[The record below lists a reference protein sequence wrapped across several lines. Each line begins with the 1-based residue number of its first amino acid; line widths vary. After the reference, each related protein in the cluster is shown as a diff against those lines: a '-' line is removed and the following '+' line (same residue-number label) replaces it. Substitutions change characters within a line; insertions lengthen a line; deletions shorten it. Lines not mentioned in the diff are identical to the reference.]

1 MATAVWRLQLV
12 KRLQNAYGP
21 NQIPVERTADPST
34 AVGMTKGRVAL
45 RSESA
50 AG

>member
-12 KRLQNAYGP
+12 RTLQNAYGP

-34 AVGMTKGRVAL
+34 SVGMTKGRVAL